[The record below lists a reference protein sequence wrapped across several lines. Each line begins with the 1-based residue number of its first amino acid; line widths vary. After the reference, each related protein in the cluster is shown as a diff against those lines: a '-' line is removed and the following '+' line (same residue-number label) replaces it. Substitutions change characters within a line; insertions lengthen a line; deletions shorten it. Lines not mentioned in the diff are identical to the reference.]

1 MVLMVGQVRRSCEHE
16 AKGQELKPLK
26 DQLRTYR
33 RLVETDIIRRALEK
47 TRGNITSAANVLK
60 ISRKGL
66 QRKMKAYGL
75 RA

>member
-1 MVLMVGQVRRSCEHE
+1 MTG
-16 AKGQELKPLK
+16 LK

-33 RLVETDIIRRALEK
+33 RLLETDLIRRALEK
-47 TRGNITSAANVLK
+47 TSGNITSAAKVLK

-66 QRKMKAYGL
+66 QRKMKAHGL